1 LKRRTFV
8 YLAVASAAAFITP
21 FTACRQDP
29 ESLTKTLG
37 TPDLLASLLDDKT
50 VREIGSAYRLRVSD
64 EAAQD
69 KLVAALLASVGGNQ
83 NQSNSEADRARLA
96 QQLNKVV
103 RDDFANGQIITIKG
117 WVLSQTEARQCAL
130 YSLSKQ

>member
-8 YLAVASAAAFITP
+8 YLTIAGAAAFITP
-21 FTACRQDP
+21 FSACRQTT

-50 VREIGSAYRLRVSD
+50 VREIGSLYRVRVSD
-64 EAAQD
+64 EAPQD
-69 KLVAALLASVGGNQ
+69 KLVAALLASVGGRQ
-83 NQSNSEADRARLA
+83 NQSNSEAERAGLV
-96 QQLNKVV
+96 QKLNNAV
-103 RDDFANGQIITIKG
+103 RNDFANGQIITIKG